1 MDLNIDFPSR
11 GHGYDKEDIK
21 IIEEIIYD
29 DDISLS
35 KGKYVQMFEEKF
47 SNLIGVE
54 SHTTMSCAHSLDL
67 AAILIDTNANDE
79 IIIPAHTYCA
89 SALSFVRYNADIKWA
104 DIDKDSL
111 TISLDSIKRLVT
123 DKTKAIV
130 VVHLY
135 GLICP
140 EIEDIIKFAN
150 QKNII
155 VIEDCAQSLGAYI
168 KNKSCGSFG
177 DISCFSFHSQ
187 KNITTF
193 GEGGMISVKNKEY
206 SKLITNYRHNGHQPF
221 ENQENYWLP
230 AMTDVKLLKNDY
242 IPFKSTISEIQGAVG
257 YNLLDKLDK
266 FTKRRRALSKKI
278 RSSLEKIP
286 ELTFQKFSIVES
298 HSHHLLPVKIQ
309 SDKWNRD
316 HLISKLYNDYKIK
329 CVIQYYPLN
338 RYDLFRK
345 LNFESTDLKNTDN
358 FYDNMLS
365 IPFSITLSKKQ
376 VDYMI
381 ESILKSIE
389 ELNS

>member
-1 MDLNIDFPSR
+1 MDLNIDFPNR

-21 IIEEIIYD
+21 IIEEILYNN
-29 DDISLS
+29 DISLS

-47 SNLIGVE
+47 SKLIGVK

-67 AAILIDTNANDE
+67 AAILIETNANDE

-89 SALSFVRYNADIKWA
+89 SALSFARHNARIKWA

-111 TISLDSIKRLVT
+111 TISLESIKRLVT
-123 DKTKAIV
+123 AKTKAIV

-135 GLICP
+135 GLMCP
-140 EIEDIIKFAN
+140 EIEDIVEFAK
-150 QKNII
+150 QQNII
-155 VIEDCAQSLGAYI
+155 VIEDCAQSLGAHI
-168 KNKSCGSFG
+168 NNKSCGSFG

-193 GEGGMISVKNKEY
+193 GEGGMISVKSKEH
-206 SKLITNYRHNGHQPF
+206 SKLVTNYRHNGHQPF

-230 AMTDVKLLKNDY
+230 AAVDVKLLKNDY
-242 IPFKSTISEIQGAVG
+242 IPFKSTISEVQGALG
-257 YNLLDKLDK
+257 YKLIDKLVD
-266 FTKRRRALSKKI
+266 FTNRRRALSEKI

-286 ELTFQKFSIVES
+286 ELSFQKFSIKES
-298 HSHHLLPVKIQ
+298 HSHHLMPVRIQ
-309 SDKWNRD
+309 SNLWDRD

-329 CVIQYYPLN
+329 CIIQYLPLN
-338 RYDLFRK
+338 RYDLFKK
-345 LNFESTDLKNTDN
+345 LNYKSTDLKNTDE
-358 FYDNMLS
+358 FFDNMLS
-365 IPFSITLSKKQ
+365 LPFSIILSDKQ

-381 ESILKSIE
+381 ESVHKAIK

>member
-1 MDLNIDFPSR
+1 
-11 GHGYDKEDIK
+11 
-21 IIEEIIYD
+21 
-29 DDISLS
+29 
-35 KGKYVQMFEEKF
+35 
-47 SNLIGVE
+47 
-54 SHTTMSCAHSLDL
+54 MSCAHSLDL

-89 SALSFVRYNADIKWA
+89 SALSFVRYNANIKWA

-123 DKTKAIV
+123 NKTKAIV

-155 VIEDCAQSLGAYI
+155 VIEDCAQALGAYI

-193 GEGGMISVKNKEY
+193 GEGGMISVKNKEH

-266 FTKRRRALSKKI
+266 FTERRRALSKKI

-316 HLISKLYNDYKIK
+316 HLISKLYNEYKIK